1 MFAPP
6 PVRSSAQALS
16 SPLSI
21 SRPAL
26 PQRKSTLKRSRDENG
41 YSDPPSSPSKRS
53 RVGFDSETELFSA
66 DEMEE
71 IDPLVVREEVRRA
84 IQRYQT
90 GEEGAFVKIQHIF
103 ATAKAGEK
111 AASNQAARIY
121 LQALLANVSLL
132 NKNCHTLVNTILLS
146 EWVGREDA
154 YFQLYTKFLG
164 NLAASQGGY
173 LSKILQM
180 LVDLLGLQKT
190 RRIPD
195 CRPVR
200 QPRIHQRVLQTLRY
214 ITQLIPIASGSLAEA
229 IKRRLSFD
237 FAKHEERLTFI
248 KNFMDLIEFVPEL
261 STDILNG
268 IMAELVKLDVSIQAE
283 MDDNEDAEDVIM
295 HHISSSQTLVAAASQ
310 QLPGTPLRSDEEDY
324 DSTSSESDIEDED
337 LPEDEVRRRKLK
349 ADIKQVD
356 LIMDMLFQYYS
367 RQSAK
372 SSSATM
378 NQLLSQFDNII
389 LPTYRSRHTQ
399 FLIFHF
405 AQTSPIFVD
414 QFVTSCIEKL
424 LDPHQSQYARHA
436 AAAYFS
442 GFVGR
447 GVHVSPTVVTDCIE
461 LLCDQLNTLRTQLE
475 PLCRGPNLKRYGDFY
490 ATFQAILYI
499 FCFRWRDLA
508 LSQDDDEDS
517 DFDDD
522 LPESFYFSD
531 KLRSALSAAIF
542 SPLNPLRVC
551 TPVIVEQFAKLAHA
565 LDFMF
570 LHSKIASNQHV
581 RLHTQQQQQ
590 QQHQRSIS
598 QLDINAPDISALAG
612 DNGVMEGYFPYDPY
626 ELPISR
632 HWVQQEYVT
641 WKGIPGEKV
650 VDDDSDEELDDDDDG
665 EEGVMVELEDED
677 EEDSLDE

>member
-1 MFAPP
+1 
-6 PVRSSAQALS
+6 
-16 SPLSI
+16 
-21 SRPAL
+21 
-26 PQRKSTLKRSRDENG
+26 
-41 YSDPPSSPSKRS
+41 
-53 RVGFDSETELFSA
+53 
-66 DEMEE
+66 
-71 IDPLVVREEVRRA
+71 
-84 IQRYQT
+84 
-90 GEEGAFVKIQHIF
+90 
-103 ATAKAGEK
+103 
-111 AASNQAARIY
+111 
-121 LQALLANVSLL
+121 
-132 NKNCHTLVNTILLS
+132 
-146 EWVGREDA
+146 
-154 YFQLYTKFLG
+154 
-164 NLAASQGGY
+164 
-173 LSKILQM
+173 
-180 LVDLLGLQKT
+180 
-190 RRIPD
+190 
-195 CRPVR
+195 
-200 QPRIHQRVLQTLRY
+200 
-214 ITQLIPIASGSLAEA
+214 
-229 IKRRLSFD
+229 
-237 FAKHEERLTFI
+237 
-248 KNFMDLIEFVPEL
+248 
-261 STDILNG
+261 
-268 IMAELVKLDVSIQAE
+268 
-283 MDDNEDAEDVIM
+283 
-295 HHISSSQTLVAAASQ
+295 
-310 QLPGTPLRSDEEDY
+310 
-324 DSTSSESDIEDED
+324 
-337 LPEDEVRRRKLK
+337 
-349 ADIKQVD
+349 
-356 LIMDMLFQYYS
+356 MDMLFQYYS

-461 LLCDQLNTLRTQLE
+461 LLCDQLTTLRTQLE

-508 LSQDDDEDS
+508 SSHSDDDDDS

-531 KLRSALSAAIF
+531 KLRSALTAAIF

-581 RLHTQQQQQ
+581 RLHTTQQH
-590 QQHQRSIS
+590 HQRSIS
-598 QLDINAPDISALAG
+598 QLDINAPDLGSAEGGTLAG

-632 HWVQQEYVT
+632 HWVQQEYVA

-650 VDDDSDEELDDDDDG
+650 VEDSDEELDDDDDDDCG
-665 EEGVMVELEDED
+665 EGGVMLQL
-677 EEDSLDE
+677 EEDSHDDDGL

>member
-1 MFAPP
+1 M
-6 PVRSSAQALS
+6 
-16 SPLSI
+16 
-21 SRPAL
+21 
-26 PQRKSTLKRSRDENG
+26 
-41 YSDPPSSPSKRS
+41 
-53 RVGFDSETELFSA
+53 FSA
-66 DEMEE
+66 DEIEE
-71 IDPLVVREEVRRA
+71 LDPVVVREEVRRA
-84 IQRYQT
+84 IQRHQL
-90 GEEGAFVKIQHIF
+90 GEDGAFAKIQHIF
-103 ATAKAGEK
+103 MTPKAGEN
-111 AASNQAARIY
+111 APSNQAARVY

-132 NKNCHTLVNTILLS
+132 NKSCNTLVNTVLLS
-146 EWVGREDA
+146 EWVGRGDA
-154 YFQLYTKFLG
+154 FFQLYTRFLG

-173 LSKILQM
+173 LGKILQM
-180 LVDLLGLQKT
+180 LVDLLGPQKT
-190 RRIPD
+190 RRVSD
-195 CRPVR
+195 CRPTR

-214 ITQLIPIASGSLAEA
+214 LTQLIPVASGSLAEA
-229 IKRRLSFD
+229 IKRRLTFD
-237 FAKHEERLTFI
+237 FEKHEERLTFI

-261 STDILNG
+261 STDILSS
-268 IMAELVKLDVSIQAE
+268 ITAELVKLDVSIQAE
-283 MDDNEDAEDVIM
+283 MDDDEDAEEVVL

-324 DSTSSESDIEDED
+324 DSTTSESDIEEED
-337 LPEDEVRRRKLK
+337 LPEAELRRRTLK

-356 LIMDMLFQYYS
+356 LIMDMLFQFYS
-367 RQSAK
+367 RQTAK

-378 NQLLSQFDNII
+378 NQLLSQFHNII

-424 LDPHQSQYARHA
+424 IDPHQSQYARHA

-461 LLCDQLNTLRTQLE
+461 LLCDQLTSLRTHHE
-475 PLCRGPNLKRYGDFY
+475 PLCRGPNLKRYADFY

-508 LSQDDDEDS
+508 SSSGLDDDDDS

-522 LPESFYFSD
+522 NIPESFYFSD

-570 LHSKIASNQHV
+570 LHSKIASNRHV
-581 RLHTQQQQQ
+581 RLHA
-590 QQHQRSIS
+590 QHERTIS
-598 QLDINAPDISALAG
+598 QLDINAPAVVSEGSLVG

-632 HWVQQEYVT
+632 HWVEQEYVM
-641 WKGIPGEKV
+641 WKGIPGEKIV
-650 VDDDSDEELDDDDDG
+650 ENSEEELDFDDDED
-665 EEGVMVELEDED
+665 EGVMVGVDDED
-677 EEDSLDE
+677 SHEDGL

>member
-1 MFAPP
+1 M
-6 PVRSSAQALS
+6 SN
-16 SPLSI
+16 

-66 DEMEE
+66 DEIEE
-71 IDPLVVREEVRRA
+71 MDPLVVREEVRRA
-84 IQRYQT
+84 IQRHQM
-90 GEEGAFVKIQHIF
+90 GEDGAFVKIQHIF
-103 ATAKAGEK
+103 ANPRAGEMT
-111 AASNQAARIY
+111 ASNQSVRIY

-132 NKNCHTLVNTILLS
+132 NKNCNTLVNTVLLS
-146 EWVGREDA
+146 EWIGRGDA

-180 LVDLLGLQKT
+180 LVDLLGPQKT
-190 RRIPD
+190 RRLPD

-214 ITQLIPIASGSLAEA
+214 ITQLIPVASGSLAEA

-261 STDILNG
+261 STDILNS

-324 DSTSSESDIEDED
+324 DSTTSESDIEDED

-367 RQSAK
+367 QQSAK

-461 LLCDQLNTLRTQLE
+461 LLCDQLTTLRTQLE

-508 LSQDDDEDS
+508 SSHEDDDDS

-522 LPESFYFSD
+522 DITESFYFSD
-531 KLRSALSAAIF
+531 KLRSALTAAIF

-551 TPVIVEQFAKLAHA
+551 TPVIVEQFAKLAHS

-581 RLHTQQQQQ
+581 RLHTT
-590 QQHQRSIS
+590 QHQRTIS
-598 QLDINAPDISALAG
+598 QLDINAPDLGSEGGTLAG

-632 HWVQQEYVT
+632 HWVQQEYVA

-650 VDDDSDEELDDDDDG
+650 VEDSDEEVDDDDDDDDDDG
-665 EEGVMVELEDED
+665 GGEGGVMVQLGEE
-677 EEDSLDE
+677 EEDSHDDDDGL

>member
-1 MFAPP
+1 M
-6 PVRSSAQALS
+6 
-16 SPLSI
+16 
-21 SRPAL
+21 
-26 PQRKSTLKRSRDENG
+26 
-41 YSDPPSSPSKRS
+41 
-53 RVGFDSETELFSA
+53 
-66 DEMEE
+66 
-71 IDPLVVREEVRRA
+71 DPLVVREEVRRA
-84 IQRYQT
+84 IQRHQI
-90 GEEGAFVKIQHIF
+90 GEDSAFAKIQHIF
-103 ATAKAGEK
+103 AIPKDGETAP
-111 AASNQAARIY
+111 SNQAVRIY

-132 NKNCHTLVNTILLS
+132 NKNCNTLVNAVLLS
-146 EWVGREDA
+146 EWVGRGDA
-154 YFQLYTKFLG
+154 FFQLYTKFLS

-190 RRIPD
+190 RRVPD

-214 ITQLIPIASGSLAEA
+214 ITQLIPVASGSLAEA

-248 KNFMDLIEFVPEL
+248 KNFMDLVEFIPEL

-283 MDDNEDAEDVIM
+283 MDDDEDAEDVIL

-324 DSTSSESDIEDED
+324 DSTSSESDVEEED
-337 LPEDEVRRRKLK
+337 LPEAEVRRRKLK

-372 SSSATM
+372 SSEATM
-378 NQLLSQFDNII
+378 NQLLSQFHNII

-424 LDPHQSQYARHA
+424 LDRHQSQYARHA

-447 GVHVSPTVVTDCIE
+447 AVNVSPTVVTDCIE
-461 LLCDQLNTLRTQLE
+461 LLCDQLTDLRKQHE
-475 PLCRGPNLKRYGDFY
+475 PMCRGPNLKRYGDFY

-508 LSQDDDEDS
+508 SAHEDDDS
-517 DFDDD
+517 DFEDDR
-522 LPESFYFSD
+522 PETFYFSD
-531 KLRSALSAAIF
+531 KLREALSAAIF

-551 TPVIVEQFAKLAHA
+551 TPVIVEQFAKLSHA

-570 LHSKIASNQHV
+570 LHSKIASNRHV
-581 RLHTQQQQQ
+581 RLHV
-590 QQHQRSIS
+590 QHERSIS
-598 QLDINAPDISALAG
+598 QLDINGPDGESGLVG

-626 ELPISR
+626 ELPVSR
-632 HWVQQEYVT
+632 HWVEQEYVS
-641 WKGIPGEKV
+641 WKGIPGEKIV
-650 VDDDSDEELDDDDDG
+650 EDS
-665 EEGVMVELEDED
+665 EDED
-677 EEDSLDE
+677 EEDGVMVEVDDEDSHEDGL